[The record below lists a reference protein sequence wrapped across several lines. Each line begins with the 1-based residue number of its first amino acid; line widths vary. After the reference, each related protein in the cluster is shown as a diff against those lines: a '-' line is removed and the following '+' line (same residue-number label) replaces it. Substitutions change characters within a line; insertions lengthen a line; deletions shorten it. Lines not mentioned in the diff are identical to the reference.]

1 MEGDNTIDKRL
12 ALMQERWD
20 IVKKQI
26 AQMQDTLAILD
37 YKCWY
42 YETAREAGTCKIH
55 DSCLTR
61 PFPPNLQL
69 QRKKLRHFDLSFL
82 PWGLGGP

>member
-12 ALMQERWD
+12 ALMQEQRD

-42 YETAREAGTCKIH
+42 YETAREAAVSYTHLSQVRRLLKN
-55 DSCLTR
+55 R
-61 PFPPNLQL
+61 RFPY
-69 QRKKLRHFDLSFL
+69 R
-82 PWGLGGP
+82 